1 MAKQR
6 IETSGMTPHQAARAN
21 AALDSLVRIDGQVMS
36 WRKFFESCEAIEKS
50 ESDGMIDY
58 SRTHFNRLDHDGQ
71 ARYMARLKAK
81 RMYYVNGYV
90 VKKLVYDA
98 INT

>member
-1 MAKQR
+1 MSTQR
-6 IETSGMTPHQAARAN
+6 IDVSGMTPHQAARAN

-36 WRKFFESCEAIEKS
+36 WRAFIESCDAIEKS

-58 SRTHFNRLDHDGQ
+58 SRSHFNRLDHDGQ
-71 ARYMARLKAK
+71 ARYMARLKTK

-90 VKKLVYDA
+90 VRKLVYDA
-98 INT
+98 VKN